1 MIAVT
6 GTVISVVPTIFAPF
20 SLRRATY
27 KLVNSNVVLWTPRL
41 YAFYGW
47 KNTLVEENQDI
58 TEENITQYDKCFFKD
73 LSDIRFVFA
82 RRRVVVV
89 AILSMMV
96 CSLAA
101 LGYNSRI
108 SMEKEKIEVEA
119 NSNFNQL

>member
-1 MIAVT
+1 MEKTNEKII
-6 GTVISVVPTIFAPF
+6 ISLTIVA
-20 SLRRATY
+20 
-27 KLVNSNVVLWTPRL
+27 
-41 YAFYGW
+41 
-47 KNTLVEENQDI
+47 
-58 TEENITQYDKCFFKD
+58 
-73 LSDIRFVFA
+73 
-82 RRRVVVV
+82 VV